1 MKFMLLKNA
10 IIELEITDTD
20 YEGFGIA
27 HYEGYTIFVSNAL
40 ETEVVRALILKVGK
54 NIAFA
59 KTLDIIKYSKER
71 MIPPCPYYAKCGGC
85 DMMHMSY
92 QEELRV
98 KGKCFKK
105 TLEKMLG
112 KVKVNPVVGAKSPFY
127 YRNKIQ
133 LPVGYIDD
141 KFVVGFYQPRSHN
154 IIPSDNCMIEN
165 KETRKIIN
173 HILELLNNDTIY
185 PYDEATNTGDIRH
198 LILRVN
204 EKNEFMVI
212 LVFREM
218 RAKVMKF
225 VNKINNSK
233 IKSIYININPKATNV
248 ILGEEFIH
256 VYGDKYLKET
266 LFDNTYLIHPN
277 SFFQVNFNQMKVL
290 YETAIKLLNPTK
302 DDVIIDAYS
311 GIGTITLT
319 MAKYAKKVYGIEVV
333 SEAVLN
339 ANQNKAN
346 NKIENVE
353 FILGKCEEEIK
364 ALVNKE
370 KIDAI
375 MMDPPRKGSD
385 QKFLDTIIEAKIPKI
400 VYISCG
406 PAALA
411 RDLKYLTEHNYE
423 IKKIVPVDMFSKTA
437 NLESITL
444 LGRIE
449 Q

>member
-1 MKFMLLKNA
+1 MLLKNA
-10 IIELEITDTD
+10 IIELTITDID
-20 YEGFGIA
+20 YEGLGIA

-40 ETEVVRALILKVGK
+40 EGEVVRALILKVSQK
-54 NIAFA
+54 IAFA

-71 MIPPCPYYAKCGGC
+71 IIPPCEYYAKCGGC
-85 DMMHMSY
+85 NMMHLSY
-92 QEELRV
+92 QEEL
-98 KGKCFKK
+98 KIKEKCLKK

-112 KVKVNPVVGAKSPFY
+112 EVKVEPVISAQSPYY

-133 LPVGYIDD
+133 LPVGYIND

-154 IIPSDNCMIEN
+154 IIPSDTCMIEN
-165 KETRKIIN
+165 KGARKIIN
-173 HILELLNNDTIY
+173 QILDLLNNDTIY
-185 PYDEATNTGDIRH
+185 PYDEISNTGDIRH

-204 EKNEFMVI
+204 EKNDFMVI

-218 RAKVMKF
+218 KPKIMKF
-225 VNKINNSK
+225 VSKIDDLK
-233 IKSIYININPKATNV
+233 IKSIYLNINPKPTNV
-248 ILGEEFIH
+248 ILGDEFIH
-256 VYGDKYLKET
+256 VYGDKYLKEV
-266 LFDNTYLIHPN
+266 LFGNTYLIHPN

-290 YETAIKLLNPTK
+290 YDTAVKLLNPTK
-302 DDVIIDAYS
+302 EDVIIDAYC

-333 SEAVLN
+333 SEAVEN
-339 ANQNKAN
+339 ANN
-346 NKIENVE
+346 NRINNCVENAE
-353 FILGKCEEEIK
+353 FILGKCEDEIK
-364 ALVNKE
+364 ALVQRE

-385 QKFLDTIIEAKIPKI
+385 QKFLDTIIEAKIPRI

-411 RDLKYLTEHNYE
+411 RDLKYLVEHNYE
-423 IKKIVPVDMFSKTA
+423 IKQIVPVDMFSRTS